1 MSQPEGP
8 KAGLTPSQER
18 RKATRALSHEVTFG
32 KAYDSVL
39 VKRLSVFFK
48 PHFVVFV
55 LALASYPIVS
65 GLHLVQPYLVK
76 VAIDTHIMPKQMEGF
91 STLVLF
97 LVGAIVLEF
106 VAKFAQTMLTQVLG
120 QRVTR
125 DLRSRLFEKLQEVDL
140 SYIEKNPI
148 GRLMTRVTNDVE
160 SLTETFS
167 TGAISIIG
175 DIVTLTGIII
185 MMLALDWK
193 LTIYAFCTMPLLGAF
208 VQFMRRYA
216 REAFREVR
224 TLLSRLNAFLNEAIS
239 GMSLI
244 QSFGQEQTMRNEF
257 EEVNAAYRD
266 ANLRSIRY
274 DAMTYAVTEG
284 LSTIAMALVL
294 LLGMSLFDSGAV
306 QIGVLVAFVDYLRRF
321 FAPIN
326 ELSTKYTV
334 LQSAMASAERC
345 VDLLDQEPSV
355 IEAEIPARPG
365 PMQQGLRFEDVVFRY
380 NPDGPP
386 VLGGL
391 SLNVKKGEKVAIVG
405 PTGAGKS
412 TVVKLVARFYDPS
425 SGRVTLDGVDVR
437 DLRLD
442 DLRGRLA
449 VVLQDPYLFEGSI
462 EDNVRFG
469 DASLPQAQLNAAAER
484 TRAIEVI
491 DRHEGWSTQV
501 GERGS
506 RLSAGERQLISFARA
521 LALDPEILVLDEATS
536 SVDPETEGL
545 IQQGLDAL
553 MENRTAIVI
562 AHRLSTIRKVDR
574 IVVISRGRVI
584 EEGSH
589 DELLA
594 KNGVYKKLYELQFA
608 QDDQPEPPSGP
619 RVLLQPA

>member
-1 MSQPEGP
+1 VSAA
-8 KAGLTPSQER
+8 KKTDLTPSQER
-18 RKATRALSHEVTFG
+18 RKATRGLSHEVTFG
-32 KAYDSVL
+32 KAYDARL
-39 VKRLSVFFK
+39 VKRLAVFFK
-48 PHFVVFV
+48 PHFGLFL
-55 LALASYPIVS
+55 LALCSYPIVS
-65 GLHLVQPYLVK
+65 GLHLAQPYLVK
-76 VAIDTHIMPKQMEGF
+76 VAIDSHIMPKQMQGF
-91 STLVLF
+91 LMIVVLLVA
-97 LVGAIVLEF
+97 AIILEF
-106 VAKFAQTMLTQVLG
+106 IAKFVQTMLTQFLG

-125 DLRSRLFEKLQEVDL
+125 DLRGRLFEKLQEVDL
-140 SYIEKNPI
+140 SYIEKNPV

-175 DIVTLTGIII
+175 DIVTLTGIVI

-193 LTIYAFCTMPLLGAF
+193 LTIYAFCTMPILGAF
-208 VQFMRRYA
+208 VQFMQRYA

-244 QSFGQEQTMRNEF
+244 QSFGQEATMKDEF
-257 EEVNAAYRD
+257 EEVNGAYRD

-294 LLGMSLFDSGAV
+294 LLGMSLFESGAV
-306 QIGVLVAFVDYLRRF
+306 KIGVLVAFVDYLRRF

-355 IEAEIPARPG
+355 IEPDVPARPG
-365 PMQQGLRFEDVVFRY
+365 PMQHGLQFEDVVFRY
-380 NPDGPP
+380 NAAGPA

-391 SLNVKKGEKVAIVG
+391 SLSVAKGEKVAIVG

-412 TVVKLVARFYDPS
+412 TVVKLVARFYDPTE
-425 SGRVTLDGVDVR
+425 GRVSLDGVDLK

-442 DLRGRLA
+442 DLRSRLA

-469 DASLPQAQLNAAAER
+469 DANLPQAQLDAAAER
-484 TRAIEVI
+484 TRAIDVLK
-491 DRHEGWSTQV
+491 RHEGWQTPV

-506 RLSAGERQLISFARA
+506 KLSAGERQLISFARA

-545 IQQGLDAL
+545 IQKGLDAL
-553 MENRTAIVI
+553 LENRSAIVI

-574 IVVISRGRVI
+574 IVVLSKGQVV

-594 KNGVYKKLYELQFA
+594 KNGVYKNLYELQFA
-608 QDDQPEPPSGP
+608 PEADEGPSSAAP
-619 RVLLQPA
+619 VLQPA